1 MLKTNNKKLMLTV
14 VWVLLFLYTYF
25 IFKVILFKFGSVDL
39 GNLLIQ
45 LSKTLA
51 HPDLIVDRWD
61 TANLDLFRTI
71 RRQVAQPNL
80 RNVANLIG
88 NFTIFIPFGLL
99 VAMTVRRLSSFFLVV
114 VLSFGLSLCL
124 ESLQLVLSM
133 GTFDIDDLLLN
144 TAGGVA
150 GYIVFC
156 FGYVLLEIWKSQFLV
171 TPQGNH

>member
-1 MLKTNNKKLMLTV
+1 MLKTYNKKLMLTTV
-14 VWVLLFLYTYF
+14 VWFLLFLYTYF
-25 IFKVILFKFGSVDL
+25 IFKVILFKFCSVDL

-45 LSKTLA
+45 LSKILA

-71 RRQVAQPNL
+71 IRQATQPNL

-88 NFTIFIPFGLL
+88 NFAIFVPFGLL
-99 VAMTVRRLSSFFLVV
+99 VAMTVRKWSSFFLVLL
-114 VLSFGLSLCL
+114 LSFGLSLCL

-144 TAGGVA
+144 TAGGIA
-150 GYIVFC
+150 GYII
-156 FGYVLLEIWKSQFLV
+156 FGLGYILLEIWQSQFSV
-171 TPQGNH
+171 SP